1 MKALRPQI
9 GGAEASGTPI
19 TFTMRRGSECRSWCE
34 SRVGR
39 SRSLITSTV
48 RLSITAGL
56 GSRRPERTTMNI
68 IVLSPVRLLGD
79 GLAACFSS
87 RADLRATAVVNDLAS
102 LRDKLATTETHV
114 VLIDVTQGIDLF
126 DVRGIASDWP
136 DVPLVALG
144 LKEQR
149 QEVIRC
155 GRAGFAGYIARDAS
169 IDALCNSLSEIVAG
183 RLACPPDISGGLLRA
198 LFRRDS
204 PADESDLD
212 LALTRRESE
221 VLELL
226 GRGFSNKEIAN
237 ELCLS
242 VATVKHHVHHVL
254 EKLKLERRAQAMRRV
269 RDAPWLGRTASVGR
283 K

>member
-1 MKALRPQI
+1 
-9 GGAEASGTPI
+9 
-19 TFTMRRGSECRSWCE
+19 
-34 SRVGR
+34 
-39 SRSLITSTV
+39 
-48 RLSITAGL
+48 
-56 GSRRPERTTMNI
+56 MNI
-68 IVLSPVRLLGD
+68 IVLTPVRLLGD
-79 GLAACFSS
+79 GLAACFGS
-87 RADLRATAVVNDLAS
+87 RPDMRAIAVVNDLGS
-102 LRDKLATTETHV
+102 LRDKLSTTETHV
-114 VLIDVTQGIDLF
+114 VLIDVTQGVDLF
-126 DVRGIASDWP
+126 DVRAIASDWP

-144 LKEQR
+144 LNEQR

-155 GRAGFAGYIARDAS
+155 GRAGFAGYVPRDAS

-183 RLACPPDISGGLLRA
+183 RLACPPEIAGSLLRA
-198 LFRRDS
+198 LFRKDS
-204 PADESDLD
+204 TGDESDVD

-226 GRGFSNKEIAN
+226 GRGFSNKEIAS

-269 RDAPWLGRTASVGR
+269 RDAPWLARTASMGR